1 MGIYSG
7 TVAFNRVRIM
17 GRGKKPTI
25 AILSE
30 LLDNFKAP
38 VLKIDG
44 SPKAELIGWVRP
56 LTPQDPEVMGEDSH
70 WDISDCQITGGIALR
85 ARYERRKVPMSLL
98 QMLYKQ
104 KLSDHVKSTGKNL
117 GRADR
122 QKLKEDIASD
132 LLRRTLP
139 QIQFTDVLWRDGE
152 NELYV
157 YSGSKTVCE
166 RILQLFNQTF
176 ASELDLSLTR
186 LNTTTAWIESDES
199 DVRLDQIAKTEPTV
213 FARHMS

>member
-7 TVAFNRVRIM
+7 TVAFSRFRIM

-25 AILSE
+25 ARLSE

-38 VLKIDG
+38 VVKIDG
-44 SPKAELIGWVRP
+44 SPKSELIGWVRP

-70 WDISDCQITGGIALR
+70 WDISDCQITGGIMLR
-85 ARYERRKVPMSLL
+85 VRYERRKIPMSLL

-104 KLSDHVKSTGKNL
+104 KLSDHIKSTGKNL
-117 GRADR
+117 GRTDR
-122 QKLKEDIASD
+122 QKLKEDIAAE

-139 QIQFTDVLWRDGE
+139 QIQFTDVLWRDDE

-157 YSGSKTVCE
+157 YSGSKSVCE

-176 ASELDLSLTR
+176 ASELDLSLAR
-186 LNTTTAWIESDES
+186 LSTTTAWIESDES
-199 DVRLDQIAKTEPTV
+199 DMRLDRITKTEPAV

>member
-7 TVAFNRVRIM
+7 TVAFNRFRIM
-17 GRGKKPTI
+17 GLGKKPTI
-25 AILSE
+25 SRLSE

-44 SPKAELIGWVRP
+44 PPRAEAIGWVRP
-56 LTPQDPEVMGEDSH
+56 LTPQDPDVLGEDSH
-70 WDISDCQITGGIALR
+70 WDISDCQITGGTMLR
-85 ARYERRKVPMSLL
+85 VRYERRKIPMSLL

-104 KLSDHVKSTGKNL
+104 KLSEHIKSTGKNM

-122 QKLKEDIASD
+122 QKLKEDIAGD

-139 QIQFTDVLWRDGE
+139 QIQFTDVLWRDKE
-152 NELYV
+152 NELYI
-157 YSGSKTVCE
+157 YSGSKTACE
-166 RILQLFNQTF
+166 RVLNLFNQTF
-176 ASELDLSLTR
+176 ASELDCSLARLS
-186 LNTTTAWIESDES
+186 TTTAWIESDDS
-199 DVRLDQIAKTEPTV
+199 DLRLDRVAKAEPAV